1 MIPGDVVDWSLSHR
15 ARGNVTPAPGATSPS
30 LPEIMEFNIGTV
42 PSGSPS
48 TMIMR
53 GASYIDGS
61 DSTTA
66 PQSRCP
72 GTLGTC
78 TRSVNSSSGWVTYSG
93 QFTWA
98 SPPAKQTIGF
108 QAISGMRNSDG
119 SYSTN
124 AGNYL
129 DNINFTLKP
138 FLHFTS
144 STATY
149 TEGGTQPTV
158 SVQIV
163 GVLKSNITLTLGVSS
178 SSTAT
183 SGSDYTLGNSGT
195 ITIPAGDYGLGS
207 TFAAPITFNNDTVI
221 ENNETLILTIPAPGS
236 NDPYMLANTNACGA
250 TPNNI
255 ITITI
260 VDNDVNLLTTKTVD
274 QASVRYG
281 LPITYT
287 VTYTNDTGAPTIAPL
302 DAHNVTTAVTDAVP
316 AGLTFT
322 SWTCTGA
329 GGGTCP
335 ATSGTGAISAN
346 AVLPAGGS
354 VTYTITATLA
364 GHTCTAISNTSSIAV
379 PAGFTEGTSVQ
390 AGFTSATPPSPPS
403 SNNTA
408 SVSVTPQCVDLRI
421 SKTNTNAVGPLDQAS
436 DTLQSGQ
443 TTTYTLLV
451 ENQGPAVTG
460 AMVTDQPN
468 ATGLTCDSTATVSCT
483 GSNPSI
489 CPSSTYTVADLTGS
503 GITLGSFPTN
513 AAATL
518 TFSCTVKLG
527 APQGGSHV
535 TRDHQAPRFDGA
547 PPILGLDSP
556 LGRPCCFLNPI
567 SPCTCVFKRQGNK
580 SFISMTWY
588 ASRLSFRSRLSWKLL
603 SDEAGTIIACQ
614 CCDLCRKSC

>member
-322 SWTCTGA
+322 SWTCSGA

-335 ATSGTGAISAN
+335 ANDDPPSRI
-346 AVLPAGGS
+346 
-354 VTYTITATLA
+354 
-364 GHTCTAISNTSSIAV
+364 
-379 PAGFTEGTSVQ
+379 
-390 AGFTSATPPSPPS
+390 TSARNLRSETPG
-403 SNNTA
+403 NGEA
-408 SVSVTPQCVDLRI
+408 ARRI
-421 SKTNTNAVGPLDQAS
+421 
-436 DTLQSGQ
+436 
-443 TTTYTLLV
+443 
-451 ENQGPAVTG
+451 
-460 AMVTDQPN
+460 
-468 ATGLTCDSTATVSCT
+468 
-483 GSNPSI
+483 
-489 CPSSTYTVADLTGS
+489 
-503 GITLGSFPTN
+503 
-513 AAATL
+513 
-518 TFSCTVKLG
+518 
-527 APQGGSHV
+527 
-535 TRDHQAPRFDGA
+535 R
-547 PPILGLDSP
+547 
-556 LGRPCCFLNPI
+556 
-567 SPCTCVFKRQGNK
+567 
-580 SFISMTWY
+580 
-588 ASRLSFRSRLSWKLL
+588 
-603 SDEAGTIIACQ
+603 
-614 CCDLCRKSC
+614 